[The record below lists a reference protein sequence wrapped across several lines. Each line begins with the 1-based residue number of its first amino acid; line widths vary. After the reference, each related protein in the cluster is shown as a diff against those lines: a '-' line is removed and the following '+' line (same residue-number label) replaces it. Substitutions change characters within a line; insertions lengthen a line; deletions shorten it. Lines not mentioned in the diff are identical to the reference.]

1 MTYHFLLHVV
11 LIVSPP
17 GTSGAATSM
26 PARGSIGD
34 DGVLKAASRS
44 AVEKGAPASDC
55 ALADLV
61 TV

>member
-11 LIVSPP
+11 LIVIPP

-44 AVEKGAPASDC
+44 AVEKVLRHPIELSP
-55 ALADLV
+55 
-61 TV
+61 TW